1 MGALPQDIAWHSE
14 VGRVVPNAPFGFAA
28 TRNRRAVHM
37 TPSSHYD
44 AIIIGAGMS
53 GLAAGIRLAHFGKRV
68 VILERH
74 NAIGGL
80 NSFYSIDGR
89 RYDVGLHAMTNFVPP
104 DVKGTPLGKILRQ
117 LRIDRDEL
125 DLCPQLRSFVR
136 FPDVEL
142 AFTND
147 IAVLE
152 SEVARAFPAQVD
164 DFRAL
169 LADIREFDDT
179 TTERCTLMARE
190 LIRRRIT
197 DPLLEDMILCP
208 VLYYGSAQERDV
220 DALQFVIM
228 FKSIFLE
235 GFARPFEGVRV
246 VLRVL
251 ADRYRSSGGER
262 RMKCGVSRLI
272 VGGGSVRGVEL
283 ESGETLTGDVV
294 LSSAGAVETLRL
306 CSDQPAHTRDEAI
319 GRLSFIETIQVL
331 NVQPADLGWNETI
344 VFFNDSECL
353 HYERPAGQVDVRSGV
368 ICMPNNFDFGDRRM
382 EEGIVRV
389 TCLAN
394 YDLWHALPEAE
405 YRGDKT
411 RWFAEAALSAQR
423 FLAPVDARQLAAA
436 TLATDM
442 FTPRTITTFTSHLS
456 GAIYGAPEKV
466 RDGRT
471 PYSNLFICGTD
482 QGYLGIIGAMLSG
495 ITIANQHGLKSVP

>member
-1 MGALPQDIAWHSE
+1 
-14 VGRVVPNAPFGFAA
+14 
-28 TRNRRAVHM
+28 M
-37 TPSSHYD
+37 TASNHYD

-89 RYDVGLHAMTNFVPP
+89 KFDVGLHAMTNYVPP

-125 DLCPQLRSFVR
+125 DLCQQLRSFVR
-136 FPDVEL
+136 FPGFEL
-142 AFTND
+142 AFTNE
-147 IAVLE
+147 IAVFE
-152 SEVARAFPAQVD
+152 SEVARAFPKQAD
-164 DFRAL
+164 GFRAL
-169 LADIREFDDT
+169 LSDIRAFDDT
-179 TTERCTLMARE
+179 TIEPCELMARE

-228 FKSIFLE
+228 FKSIFFE
-235 GFARPFEGVRV
+235 GFARPFDGVRV

-262 RMKCGVSRLI
+262 RMKSGVSRLVVEGGR
-272 VGGGSVRGVEL
+272 VGGVLL
-283 ESGETLTGDVV
+283 ESGETLTADVV

-306 CSDQPAHTRDEAI
+306 CSDQPARTRDEAV

-331 NVQPADLGWNETI
+331 SMQPADLGWNETI
-344 VFFNDSECL
+344 IFFNDSERL
-353 HYERPAGQVDVRSGV
+353 HYERPAVQVDVRSGV
-368 ICMPNNFDFGDRRM
+368 ICMPNNFDFGGRQLA
-382 EEGIVRV
+382 EGVVRV

-394 YDLWHALPEAE
+394 YDLWHALPEPE
-405 YRGDKT
+405 YRACKE
-411 RWFAEAALSAQR
+411 RWFAEAATSAQR
-423 FLAPVDARQLAAA
+423 FLAPVDQTRLAAA
-436 TLATDM
+436 TLTTDM
-442 FTPRTITTFTSHLS
+442 FTPRTITHYTNHLA
-456 GAIYGAPEKV
+456 GAIYGAPEKI

-495 ITIANQHGLKSVP
+495 ITIANQHGLKPVG